1 MSKKL
6 RRFTKNNYPFLGI
19 IILFVIFVVLMVT
32 DVISKE
38 ALDSIGNYAILF
50 TALSMLF
57 IIIKAINT
65 SANNRR
71 NTAQQYRNL
80 LFKNTTNQFNIVN
93 DMFNKV
99 RIEKELY
106 LDNKTLLKNI
116 QKERELFE
124 TIGKE
129 YSLKLTDYLILPTD
143 MFYIAD
149 YFSNILIICA
159 DFPASYKIN
168 MLLLGKL
175 NNTIA
180 YINPITKE
188 SSGILNNGEI
198 KLLLKINKISE
209 ETISIAFS
217 IVRHVMRYDNNN
229 ILDNS
234 KNEIDKYNKLR
245 YKQKHTLKY
254 LADIPSISKS
264 LKDSII
270 QKYRDLCAYQDEL
283 DDLLSNIRNRS

>member
-1 MSKKL
+1 
-6 RRFTKNNYPFLGI
+6 
-19 IILFVIFVVLMVT
+19 
-32 DVISKE
+32 
-38 ALDSIGNYAILF
+38 
-50 TALSMLF
+50 
-57 IIIKAINT
+57 
-65 SANNRR
+65 
-71 NTAQQYRNL
+71 
-80 LFKNTTNQFNIVN
+80 
-93 DMFNKV
+93 MFNKV

-124 TIGKE
+124 SNGEE

>member
-6 RRFTKNNYPFLGI
+6 RRFTKNNYPFIGI

-38 ALDSIGNYAILF
+38 ALDSIGDYAILF

-57 IIIKAINT
+57 IIIKAIIT
-65 SANNRR
+65 SANVRR

-80 LFKNTTNQFNIVN
+80 LFKNTTNQFNKVN

-99 RIEKELY
+99 RIEKKLY
-106 LDNKTLLKNI
+106 LDDKELLKII

-143 MFYIAD
+143 MYYIAD

-159 DFPASYKIN
+159 DFPASYEIY
-168 MLLLGKL
+168 MILLRKL
-175 NNTIA
+175 NETIA
-180 YINPITKE
+180 YMNPITKE
-188 SSGILNNGEI
+188 SSGILKEEQI

-229 ILDNS
+229 ILDKS

-254 LADIPSISKS
+254 LADIPSISKL
-264 LKDSII
+264 LKNSII
-270 QKYRDLCAYQDEL
+270 QKYRDLCAYQDQL
-283 DDLLSNIRNRS
+283 GALLSDIRNSS